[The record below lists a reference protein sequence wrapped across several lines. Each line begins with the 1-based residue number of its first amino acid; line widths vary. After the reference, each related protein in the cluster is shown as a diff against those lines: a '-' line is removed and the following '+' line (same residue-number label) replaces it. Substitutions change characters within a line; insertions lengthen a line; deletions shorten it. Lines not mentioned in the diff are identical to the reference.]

1 MHTGPKIK
9 NDNLVFGYDTGYGV
23 ADNNTE
29 YRFNKGKPTE
39 TFDIG
44 TMVPT
49 DASASFTSGSTYQS
63 NLAGSAWDWSYY
75 PNSNVSSAGGMEWH
89 PNAKGP
95 GFKGAWL
102 MKKRPG
108 GNGESNFSGTAPG
121 AITSSEA
128 YTVSVWVKTTQ
139 ANCFRI
145 HLNTTKNGSSYW
157 GYASSRHTGGGEW
170 ERLSVTLPAG
180 SGNTSINTIRFQAL
194 GTTVTADA
202 YCRNYQVEKN
212 TQPTPFLL
220 SGTRSNTACLIDLK
234 KTIDIDVSNVS
245 FNSDG
250 QPVWD
255 GTNDKIVIP
264 ADSFSNIGTDDF
276 TVDLVFKN
284 TKTSNYS
291 HFFSVKDQYHFALKM
306 ENTGNRNI
314 YVYRTSGLSTY
325 TTILAYAPSST
336 DYYHLVCKRQGDNL
350 ELYLN
355 GVSKGTK
362 SGWGSIDIQND
373 TQATSIGTHGNTSE
387 FTGGEI
393 PVVKLYNTALTAT
406 EIKNNFNAYKNRF
419 DL

>member
-1 MHTGPKIK
+1 
-9 NDNLVFGYDTGYGV
+9 
-23 ADNNTE
+23 
-29 YRFNKGKPTE
+29 
-39 TFDIG
+39 
-44 TMVPT
+44 
-49 DASASFTSGSTYQS
+49 
-63 NLAGSAWDWSYY
+63 
-75 PNSNVSSAGGMEWH
+75 
-89 PNAKGP
+89 
-95 GFKGAWL
+95 
-102 MKKRPG
+102 
-108 GNGESNFSGTAPG
+108 
-121 AITSSEA
+121 
-128 YTVSVWVKTTQ
+128 
-139 ANCFRI
+139 
-145 HLNTTKNGSSYW
+145 
-157 GYASSRHTGGGEW
+157 
-170 ERLSVTLPAG
+170 
-180 SGNTSINTIRFQAL
+180 
-194 GTTVTADA
+194 
-202 YCRNYQVEKN
+202 
-212 TQPTPFLL
+212 PTPFLL

-419 DL
+419 